1 MLGLCDRRRRYLR
14 HPIRSS
20 SRVQIFFAP
29 VERLQDLC
37 WMLGTVLRVFS
48 FEVAAPFRSGY
59 LVTRKKWTMHRLE
72 ARVLLSMIA
81 LNRFRMWSVNEFL
94 QILTSSM
101 STLRAEDS
109 TYKGAGLLTSMLT
122 SQKLCRVSVE
132 YAEIAFNSAKGS
144 WREYQDVFWNNF

>member
-14 HPIRSS
+14 HPIHSS

-29 VERLQDLC
+29 VEKLRDLC
-37 WMLGTVLRVFS
+37 WMLETVLRVSS

-72 ARVLLSMIA
+72 AHVLLSMIA
-81 LNRFRMWSVNEFL
+81 LNRVRIWSVNEFL
-94 QILTSSM
+94 QIFTSSM

-122 SQKLCRVSVE
+122 SQKLCRVRVE
-132 YAEIAFNSAKGS
+132 FAEIAFNSSKVS
-144 WREYQDVFWNNF
+144 WIEFQDVFCNTF